1 MAQPWL
7 IIAACI
13 AASNPF
19 TILVMVGAIPC
30 GRPFPIEGRTTNM
43 SNYDAAG
50 NLLVNVSVISAGNGL
65 YVNAKDYGATGTG
78 NTDDSASLQAALNAI
93 AIAGKG
99 ALFLPAGTY
108 SLSQDLVVPSNC
120 MVLGAGRGS
129 ILKAAAG
136 SLTNCLKLS
145 GVSHCMIAGLA
156 IDGNKANVQQ
166 VGIQYVSLSGIQL
179 TNCDDITITRCFI
192 HDCYVSGIM
201 ANGGCTNL
209 MISNNRL
216 VACFDNQIYIRAQN
230 TTPYTPC
237 SYATITGNI
246 CSGGSY
252 SGIQVLGSSYVAI
265 TGNTCYGNGPTAN
278 QGDGIG
284 SEGGSHIT
292 IAGNVCY
299 NNGIQGIHVR
309 YTSEV
314 GANLGSSHVVVSGNE
329 CYNHTSANGDAGG
342 IAVDDT
348 DDIVVSGNLVYGNQ
362 FGINVNGGQGL
373 GVSHCQIV
381 GNSVRNNSNIGLRIA
396 PGTGLEYV
404 LQDNYVTDS
413 GGDNVFSYAPVIIQ
427 GGVYARAAANK
438 EGIHL
443 LVGSNGSVIDGAVIY
458 DNQDNGI
465 LIDSPVMG
473 VEIRNCL
480 FNNIAGTNQRRA
492 LQEQAGAGPTRMVN
506 CRILNQ
512 STNLYVFNNT
522 SSRYYDEQTQA
533 TATVTANYTAIS
545 NDEVVLCNQ
554 AAAITVTLPS
564 ASGVNGRILTIKD
577 KSGTAATNT
586 ITVSGANT
594 IDGAA
599 SKIINTA
606 YGVLR
611 LVSDGSNWFSI

>member
-1 MAQPWL
+1 
-7 IIAACI
+7 
-13 AASNPF
+13 
-19 TILVMVGAIPC
+19 
-30 GRPFPIEGRTTNM
+30 M

-50 NLLVNVSVISAGNGL
+50 NLLVNVAMIGAGNGL
-65 YVNAKDYGATGTG
+65 YLNAKDYGAAGTG
-78 NTDDSASLQAALNAI
+78 NTDDYPSLQAALNAI

-99 ALFLPAGTY
+99 ALFIPAGTY

-120 MVLGAGRGS
+120 LVLGSGRGS
-129 ILKAAAG
+129 ILRAANA

-145 GVSHCMIAGLA
+145 SVSHCMIANLA

-166 VGIQYVSLSGIQL
+166 IGIQYVSLSGIQI
-179 TNCDDITITRCFI
+179 TNSDDITITGCYI

-209 MISNNRL
+209 LISNNRL
-216 VACFDNQIYIRAQN
+216 VNCFDNQVYIRAQN

-237 SYATITGNI
+237 NYATITGNI

-265 TGNTCYGNGPTAN
+265 TGNTCYNNGPTAA

-284 SEGGSHIT
+284 SEGSSHIT

-314 GANLGSSHVVVSGNE
+314 GANQQSSHVVVSGNE
-329 CYNHTSANGDAGG
+329 CYGHTSGNGDAGG

-348 DDIVVSGNLVYGNQ
+348 DDIVVSGNVVYGNQ
-362 FGINVNGGQGL
+362 FGINVNGGQGM
-373 GVSHCQIV
+373 GVSHCQLI
-381 GNSVRNNSNIGLRIA
+381 GNSVRNNSNVGLRIA
-396 PGTGLEYV
+396 PGTGSEYV

-413 GGDNVFSYAPVIIQ
+413 GGDNVFCYAPVVIQ

-443 LVGSNGSVIDGAVIY
+443 LSGSNGSVIDGAVIY

-465 LIDSPVMG
+465 LIDSPVTG

-480 FNNIAGTNQRRA
+480 FNNVVGTNQRRA
-492 LQEQAGAGPTRMVN
+492 LQEQSGAGPTRMVN

-512 STNLYVFNNT
+512 STNLYVFNNA
-522 SSRYYDEQTQA
+522 SSRLYDEQTKG
-533 TATVTANYTAIS
+533 TATVTANYTALTG
-545 NDEVVLCNQ
+545 DDVVLCNQ
-554 AAAITVTLPS
+554 SAAITITLPS

-577 KSGTAATNT
+577 KSGSAATNT

-594 IDGAA
+594 IDGTA
-599 SKIINTA
+599 SKVLNTA
-606 YGVLR
+606 YGALR